1 MKYFEILEPYY
12 ALVVAEDE
20 KAAIEIYSKDWFEVD
35 ESFSENV
42 TEVDRKYALG
52 QFGDVVGQE
61 NPDIRLPKVVEKFE
75 KRINDFL
82 LIDGRLAK

>member
-12 ALVVAEDE
+12 ALIAAEDE
-20 KAAIEIYSKDWFEVD
+20 KTAIEIYSKDWFEVD

-52 QFGDVVGQE
+52 KFGDVVGQE
-61 NPDIRLPKVVEKFE
+61 NPDIHLTEMVEKFE
-75 KRINDFL
+75 KRSNDFL
-82 LIDGRLAK
+82 LIDGSVGK